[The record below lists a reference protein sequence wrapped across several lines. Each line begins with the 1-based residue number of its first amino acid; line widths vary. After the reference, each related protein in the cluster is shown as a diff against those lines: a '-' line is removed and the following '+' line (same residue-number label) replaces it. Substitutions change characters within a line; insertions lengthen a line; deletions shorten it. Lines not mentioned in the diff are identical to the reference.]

1 MNKLIKQINNNP
13 YDTIYNLDNDDLEE
27 IILYANDKYY
37 NTNKPVMTDAVY
49 DILVDM
55 LKHKNPKSKVIK
67 EIGANIK
74 KAKNKVTLDYN
85 LGSMDKIKPPSP
97 HLDKWKSDYIK
108 PYILTDKLDGISALL
123 IYRNN
128 GDMNLYT
135 RGTSTEGLDISK
147 LIKYLKLPPYDTIK
161 KYCEKNNIQGTK
173 NLFAVRGE
181 LIIQKEVF
189 NKNWSNE
196 LKNARNAVSGLVN
209 SKTINPA
216 LANDTDFVVYEIVDP
231 FCSILDT
238 LSITKKLN
246 FNVVDEHIVH
256 NITYETLSDYF
267 KIRRKK
273 SKYEIDGVIVTN
285 KELHRRNLSGN
296 PKYAF
301 AFKTD
306 LDDQKAITKVIDVEW
321 TKSKDGYYKPV
332 VIVQPIDISGVC
344 VQRVTAF
351 NAKYIVDNNIG
362 KNTKLEI
369 IRSGDVIP
377 KISNVIKSSKYEL
390 PKGNWKWNKTN
401 VDIIATE
408 DDADIDIKNIYYF
421 FATLKTKGMG
431 EQTVRKLY
439 DYGLDSILKIIKAS
453 KDDFMGIEGFKERSS
468 DNLEKSIK
476 KALKEVK
483 LETLMAASNKLG
495 HGIGSRRSK
504 SILDVYPNLLDN
516 KWSKK
521 EFIEKIK
528 EIDGWDDITA
538 ELFVGNFN
546 DFKKFYKSIETY
558 IEIKKESKKKI
569 KSKLN
574 GLTLVFTGFRD
585 KDLEE
590 KAKELDIK
598 ITNSVSKNTDY
609 LVVKNET
616 VIEEKTGKVK
626 KALDLN
632 VKIITKNELYK
643 LI

>member
-13 YDTIYNLDNDDLEE
+13 YDTIYNLDIDDLEE
-27 IILYANDKYY
+27 IILYANDRYY

-67 EIGANIK
+67 EIGAHIK

-97 HLDKWKSDYIK
+97 HLDKWKLDYIK

-147 LIKYLKLPPYDTIK
+147 LIKYLKLPSHDTIK

-238 LSITKKLN
+238 LSITKKLK

-377 KISNVIKSSKYEL
+377 KISNVIKSTKYEL

-439 DYGLDSILKIIKAS
+439 DYGLDSILKIIKATR
-453 KDDFMGIEGFKERSS
+453 DDFMGIEGFKEKSS
-468 DNLEKSIK
+468 DNLEKSIR

-538 ELFVGNFN
+538 ELFVGNFG
-546 DFKKFYKSIETY
+546 DFKKFYKSIEKY
-558 IEIKKESKKKI
+558 IEIKKENKKKI

-632 VKIITKNELYK
+632 VKIITKDELYN

>member
-13 YDTIYNLDNDDLEE
+13 YDTINNLDNDDLEE
-27 IILYANDKYY
+27 IILYANDRYY

-49 DILVDM
+49 DILVDI

-67 EIGANIK
+67 EIGAHIK

-97 HLDKWKSDYIK
+97 HLDKWKLDYIK

-147 LIKYLKLPPYDTIK
+147 LIKYLKLPSHDTIK

-238 LSITKKLN
+238 LSITKKLK

-267 KIRRKK
+267 KIRRNK

-377 KISNVIKSSKYEL
+377 KISNVIKSTKYEL

-439 DYGLDSILKIIKAS
+439 DYGLDSILKIIKAT

-483 LETLMAASNKLG
+483 LETLMSASNKLG

-546 DFKKFYKSIETY
+546 DFKKFYNSIETY

-632 VKIITKNELYK
+632 VKIITKDELYK

>member
-439 DYGLDSILKIIKAS
+439 DYGLDNILKIIKAS
-453 KDDFMGIEGFKERSS
+453 KDDFMGIEGFKEKSS